1 MNREG
6 YKFSKEQLNQ
16 AREASLADYLLQDS
30 DRFYEDERGFIR
42 DKQRPKFKVDRKRN
56 KYFLNVE
63 GSEFSVGNPIEYVDH
78 IMGFGFVKAVDE
90 LLDFV
95 HGVKKQIPTRT
106 SSSSESSSFSD
117 EEFEYYL
124 KMAEQDAEY
133 QELYEEY

>member
-1 MNREG
+1 MNRDG

-30 DRFYEDERGFIR
+30 DRFYEDERGFVR
-42 DKQRPKFKVDRKRN
+42 DKQRPKFKVDKKRN

-63 GSEFSVGNPIEYVDH
+63 GSEHAIGNPIEYVDH

-95 HGVKKQIPTRT
+95 HGVKKQMPTREDY
-106 SSSSESSSFSD
+106 SSEPSSFLD
-117 EEFEYYL
+117 EEFAYYM
-124 KMAEQDAEY
+124 KMAKEDEIY
-133 QELYEEY
+133 QEEFGTY